1 MQEKCVGFHLQS
13 CTFDLDID
21 FQEID
26 FIFQED
32 PMLINELRDDV
43 REESSK
49 FGEVKNVKLYDVG
62 VNFCV

>member
-1 MQEKCVGFHLQS
+1 MIKISIL
-13 CTFDLDID
+13 I
-21 FQEID
+21 QEID